1 MSEFKNQPAGQFE
14 SQLTPANKII
24 CQELNSVSK
33 TAVIGLLLHGSL
45 KWKFWFARARD
56 CTLKILVF
64 VCWFQ
69 ALSFSHKLNHRTDL
83 KLGWWESYFFWEFL
97 KSGGR
102 DLAVKNSFPTM
113 SRTIKTHHTNSCI
126 DLSYLLK

>member
-24 CQELNSVSK
+24 YQELNSVSK

-45 KWKFWFARARD
+45 KWKVCFARARD

-83 KLGWWESYFFWEFL
+83 KLGWWESYISSENFL
-97 KSGGR
+97 RAG
-102 DLAVKNSFPTM
+102 AE
-113 SRTIKTHHTNSCI
+113 I
-126 DLSYLLK
+126 